1 MYCENHI
8 TRIPERLGLS
18 NLLLVLNKHMF
29 VNSNGTGV
37 FKIICIQQIFYQFIC
52 LLPIRA
58 KNLKEDGQNNTSNES
73 NNDINMTTADGGV
86 KII

>member
-1 MYCENHI
+1 MAQ
-8 TRIPERLGLS
+8 
-18 NLLLVLNKHMF
+18 
-29 VNSNGTGV
+29 
-37 FKIICIQQIFYQFIC
+37 IQYSSRYKQSC

-58 KNLKEDGQNNTSNES
+58 KNLKEDGQNNTSNEF